1 MALSFAINT
10 ANNILNQITTRIDL
24 GSGPGTI
31 VLYSGAA
38 PSNAN
43 TALTG
48 NTVLAVLTCSDPSA
62 SAAANKTLTLNA
74 ITQDSSAD
82 ATGDAS
88 FFRILDSDG
97 NVVLQ
102 GTVSAVGGG
111 GDLQMNTSAIVS
123 GGPVQVTSCSFTLP

>member
-10 ANNILNQITTRIDL
+10 ANAILNQITTRVDL

-31 VLYSGAA
+31 VLYSGSVPA
-38 PSNAN
+38 NAN
-43 TALTG
+43 TALSG

-62 SAAANKTLTLNA
+62 ASAASKTLTLNA

-82 ATGDAS
+82 ATGDAT
-88 FFRILDSDG
+88 FFRVVDSDG

-102 GTVSAVGGG
+102 GSVSAVGGG
-111 GDLQMNTSAIVS
+111 GDLQMNTSAVVS
-123 GGPVQVTSCSFTLP
+123 GGPVQITSCSFTLP